1 MAGNINMRIMEGY
14 DHIISEKGNTYIAL
28 RKIQWTEEGPTKL
41 DLRKYV
47 TDTNGEEQIQ
57 KGVCFDDEAAD
68 ELTKVL
74 CETEYGKTKDIVSS
88 IKNRDDFI
96 PTIKKALSGQ
106 DISGLEEYTAGDI
119 PVYDEEE
126 YFDIRNEAEDILND

>member
-1 MAGNINMRIMEGY
+1 MSNINMRIMEGY

-28 RKIQWTEEGPTKL
+28 RKVQWTEDGPTKL

-47 TDTNGEEQIQ
+47 TDSNGEEQIQ

-74 CETEYGKTKDIVSS
+74 CETGYGKTKDIIAG
-88 IKNRDDFI
+88 IKDREDFI
-96 PTIKKALSGQ
+96 PTIKKSLSGKN
-106 DISGLEEYTAGDI
+106 IEGLEEFTDGDI
-119 PVYDEEE
+119 PIDDEEE
-126 YFDIRNEAEDILND
+126 YFDIRNEAEDMLGD